1 MQTVPTQMF
10 QLGHVKIRPSYF
22 FSMTFEKRQH
32 MKLGDLL
39 EIRSGLVLS
48 RKQSKERTPYLYSI
62 LTLRAIQD
70 DGFIDSEKIETA
82 YMVESLGAEYVTH
95 PGDLVVRL
103 TFPYTAVLI
112 SEATKNIVVPSNF
125 LILRTK
131 HNLLLPEYLYWFLN
145 TETVRQT
152 LYEQATSNMLGAI
165 KKQTFVALE
174 VTLPSL
180 LEQEKFGHI
189 YFLAQRENQLLQEL
203 AAQKKKYYSMALNK
217 IYDGLRRV
225 QK

>member
-1 MQTVPTQMF
+1 
-10 QLGHVKIRPSYF
+10 
-22 FSMTFEKRQH
+22 
-32 MKLGDLL
+32 
-39 EIRSGLVLS
+39 
-48 RKQSKERTPYLYSI
+48 
-62 LTLRAIQD
+62 
-70 DGFIDSEKIETA
+70 
-82 YMVESLGAEYVTH
+82 
-95 PGDLVVRL
+95 
-103 TFPYTAVLI
+103 
-112 SEATKNIVVPSNF
+112 
-125 LILRTK
+125 
-131 HNLLLPEYLYWFLN
+131 
-145 TETVRQT
+145 
-152 LYEQATSNMLGAI
+152 MLGAI

>member
-1 MQTVPTQMF
+1 
-10 QLGHVKIRPSYF
+10 
-22 FSMTFEKRQH
+22 
-32 MKLGDLL
+32 MKLGELL

-48 RKQSKERTPYLYSI
+48 RKQSKERTPYPYSI

-70 DGFIDSEKIETA
+70 DGLIDSEKIETA
-82 YMVESLGAEYVTH
+82 YMTESLGAEYVTH

-112 SEATKNIVVPSNF
+112 SEATKNIVVTSNF
-125 LILRTK
+125 LILRIN

-145 TETVRQT
+145 TEAVRQK
-152 LYEQATSNMLGAI
+152 LYEQATSNMLGAV

-180 LEQEKFGHI
+180 QEQGKFSQIH
-189 YFLAQRENQLLQEL
+189 FLAQRENQLLREL
-203 AAQKKKYYSMALNK
+203 AAQKKKYYSMVLNE
-217 IYDGLRRV
+217 IYDGLRRI

>member
-1 MQTVPTQMF
+1 
-10 QLGHVKIRPSYF
+10 
-22 FSMTFEKRQH
+22 

-48 RKQSKERTPYLYSI
+48 RKQSKERTSYPYSI

-70 DGFIDSEKIETA
+70 DGFIDSGKIETA
-82 YMVESLGAEYVTH
+82 YMTESLGAEYVTH

-112 SEATKNIVVPSNF
+112 DEATKNIVVTSNF

-145 TETVRQT
+145 TETVRQK
-152 LYEQATSNMLGAI
+152 LYEQATSNMLGAV

-180 LEQEKFGHI
+180 QEQGKFSQIH
-189 YFLAQRENQLLQEL
+189 FLAQRENQLLREL
-203 AAQKKKYYSMALNK
+203 AAQKKKYYSMVLNE
-217 IYDGLRRV
+217 IYDGLRRI

>member
-1 MQTVPTQMF
+1 
-10 QLGHVKIRPSYF
+10 
-22 FSMTFEKRQH
+22 
-32 MKLGDLL
+32 MKVGDLL

-48 RKQSKERTPYLYSI
+48 RKQSKEQTPYSYSI

-70 DGFIDSEKIETA
+70 DGFIDSEKNETA
-82 YMVESLGAEYVTH
+82 YMAECLGAEYVTH

-112 SEATKNIVVPSNF
+112 SKATKNIVVPSNF
-125 LILRTK
+125 LILRTNP
-131 HNLLLPEYLYWFLN
+131 NLLLPEYLYWFLN
-145 TETVRQT
+145 TEIVRQK
-152 LYEQATSNMLGAI
+152 LYEQATSNMLGAV

-180 LEQEKFGHI
+180 QEQEKFGQI
-189 YFLAQRENQLLQEL
+189 YLLAQRENQLLREL
-203 AAQKKKYYSMALNK
+203 ATQKKKYYSMVLDK
-217 IYDGLRRV
+217 IYDGLRSA